1 MSGLTPLVDTLL
13 ATRLAQRV
21 DLVPLKSEVEITGP
35 GAVAQV
41 EKVTNDV
48 RLPSRAAML
57 QQLGVGLLK
66 SGDNNSPTAVP
77 ARPGATVT
85 LSVAARTVNA
95 ILDVSSG
102 VSSKITGTEPLWP
115 KLQSPLAPVLSA
127 TLARTVANSGLFY
140 ESHLAQ
146 FVAGTRTLAQ
156 LAQEPQAGLNAPV
169 KLALALP
176 GANAAGQGAGLSILA
191 TDSGRLVAVPNLP
204 SADTAGPSVEKV
216 NGTATS
222 SRLLVVP
229 VLPVAQAG
237 RQDAG
242 MSVPATETGRL
253 MGMPVLPV
261 AAPLPS
267 EAGIAIS
274 TDSAK
279 SGGVASLPHS
289 VPGGLA
295 SSPDSSQLV
304 QSNATHLHI
313 NAYESIQDAEGQGH
327 AVKTHSPGA
336 TDAMRSNAPGL
347 AGIHPEAV
355 ALVRQQLELLAV
367 PVFRW
372 SGEAWPGVPMDWEI
386 HEKEKNEYQPAA
398 DNEAAPRTWSTRVA
412 LTLPTLKDIEV
423 RISLAGTALQVHLAA
438 SENST
443 RELLGGARTELPQ
456 RLNEL
461 GLQLTGL
468 KIGLMPASFV
478 TQTMPKE
485 DDVR

>member
-115 KLQSPLAPVLSA
+115 KLRSPLAPVLSA

-176 GANAAGQGAGLSILA
+176 GANAAGQGASVSVLA
-191 TDSGRLVAVPNLP
+191 TDSGRLVAVP
-204 SADTAGPSVEKV
+204 S
-216 NGTATS
+216 
-222 SRLLVVP
+222 
-229 VLPVAQAG
+229 LPVAQAAV
-237 RQDAG
+237 QDAG

-336 TDAMRSNAPGL
+336 TDALRSNAPGL

-438 SENST
+438 SQNST